1 MVEQSM
7 VDVGRWLEVES
18 LRRRRRRYPLTNG
31 AERWKSTTNSSCG
44 QCRCACVDDG
54 TWCFPVILHCDAG
67 PDRNLRILKCIWVGR
82 RTCKLNAI
90 TTAKSYVCVRLKR
103 NFLFLHW
110 PDHDSRYFR
119 IYVNYARARTTRKRW
134 KTKGSLHSAQ
144 HRVRF
149 PTKHTL
155 LSTIFTNK
163 RMKTNATSPLN
174 FIEISF
180 ECFGTDLCR
189 YLGVRDCIGNIYL
202 GMWFASPS
210 IRTTRQVHCRHKE
223 SVKKEKKK
231 M

>member
-1 MVEQSM
+1 MA
-7 VDVGRWLEVES
+7 DVSRWLEAES
-18 LRRRRRRYPLTNG
+18 LRRRRRRRYPLTNG
-31 AERWKSTTNSSCG
+31 AERWKSTTCSNCG

-54 TWCFPVILHCDAG
+54 TWCFPVIHCDAG
-67 PDRNLRILKCIWVGR
+67 PDRNLRILNCIWVGR
-82 RTCKLNAI
+82 HTCKLSAI
-90 TTAKSYVCVRLKR
+90 TTTKSYVCVRQKR

-119 IYVNYARARTTRKRW
+119 IYVNYARARTTRKESIGWR
-134 KTKGSLHSAQ
+134 KARFILFS
-144 HRVRF
+144 F
-149 PTKHTL
+149 PTKLTL

-180 ECFGTDLCR
+180 ECFGKDLCG

-202 GMWFASPS
+202 SMWFASRS
-210 IRTTRQVHCRHKE
+210 IRTTRQVLSRQKE
-223 SVKKEKKK
+223 SAKKEKKK